1 MVALISRYRQMP
13 KGVKAS
19 FWTIVSSIL
28 LKGIGFITLPIF
40 TRLLT
45 TSEYGILSIYSS
57 WVSLLSIL
65 LTFTVWGGVFN
76 VGMVKYPSN
85 GFIMLR
91 TTVMIFF
98 F

>member
-65 LTFTVWGGVFN
+65 LTFTVWGGCSMLGWLNIPTERSLFLR
-76 VGMVKYPSN
+76 YR
-85 GFIMLR
+85 GFL
-91 TTVMIFF
+91 
-98 F
+98 